1 MYTLILSQLTAVNA
15 YWADQIALVTHAVS
29 ESWSCS
35 AKNDTMST
43 ERNNLQEWVAIILQ
57 DIPLSALEAS
67 ARIMLLF
74 PLV

>member
-1 MYTLILSQLTAVNA
+1 MYTLILSKLTAVNA
-15 YWADQIALVTHAVS
+15 HWADQIALDTHAVL

-43 ERNNLQEWVAIILQ
+43 ERNNLQDWVEIILQ

-67 ARIMLLF
+67 ARIVLLF